1 MPSRRNRNVRP
12 QSVPEHDRI
21 AYTPTAPL
29 IQLDNSPLSSNLQ
42 LERNLHPDQLFA
54 RGEAVAAPD
63 DDGLLVKHE
72 GGSISPIPILAA
84 LPSSSHPEASA
95 QGHMRSPVLAREP
108 TMLEAF
114 SRAVRDYVPSSISI
128 PTAAPSP
135 PRVSKPVSFGS
146 FDVHSRF
153 SPAASEERHTQVPH
167 HRRRLSG
174 ASGTHHPSGSTRVY
188 SGHPLE
194 PDPLLGSEEDGDTGA
209 SSKPTSPSTAY
220 PTVGEGDPV
229 VWSRWDTLMQQ
240 DAPRCILFLGY
251 PCGCQIWD
259 CTDLGSVS
267 EILNLT
273 ASSWGRI
280 SFAGVLASPPLTD
293 DDHLRGLRPLIGVIC
308 HLNAESF
315 MVIYSLRSH
324 QIVKRLPFRNV
335 VSFDSGTY
343 FTIISTTNPINL
355 HVLSSASYTI
365 LHTIPSS
372 NLAYNS
378 LKSTSAAAQNQ
389 QNTNNQVRNVSLSN
403 IDTPSHHRDV
413 DVPIRAETREEEAEA
428 SDFVPVYAL
437 SHRLLAF
444 ASQPPRLDACH
455 EHRHGTPSH
464 PRTQDPRTH
473 DRSSSFPSSSST
485 LPFGIAQISQADLG
499 NTAVKVGGTV
509 LSGMKS
515 LGGMAL
521 SAATGYARSRVGSRG
536 VTGET
541 RPHQPLLPSSVA
553 GGVSSMFFSRSAPA
567 EGHQRSGQ
575 APAGCQGGD
584 EGFSQDYPASHD
596 RSTNKWWTSKRDQP
610 SYIRVLDLS
619 PLLNCTQS
627 ELPDP
632 VAEFVVAKRHGIRHL
647 TFTRDGNSVA
657 VTLTDGQV
665 VRMFQLRPL
674 PKTGGCGSHGAGVDV
689 KGTRTQGGTGR
700 GECPTDPSS
709 LTTGDS
715 APWHIYN
722 LRRGH
727 TPGVIEGIDI
737 SPDGRWVAIGSG
749 NRTVHVFSINPY
761 GGKPDRR
768 SHVDARIWNVDRPQP
783 LSTELLSVARLRF
796 PRSDPAFGS
805 VPQGPL
811 SFIFLPGDIH
821 MPGSLLP
828 LPPPPVVAS
837 SPSTSSARSD
847 LGRFPSSRSRNY
859 KDILVFDPPSGILS
873 LRRITMEERPKESS
887 ISSPITSFATSI
899 SFPGTGYANRLG
911 NSPPTQSS
919 KEGRKTSGLTQQLL
933 DVSVELVGKERVVA
947 TWQLRRRQDWGEVKQ
962 VMSEMS
968 EQKRVEVSDSLAHAE
983 LSTFSRHPEIV
994 PRSVYLSH
1002 QFLFYTLGEDYH
1014 ALIRRLR
1021 FGIKGDKVVV
1031 RREVEPSYVASGT
1044 ALNMGKGTVRGANEL
1059 FVTGTHGG
1067 LDHRAASSFDEPLA
1081 NAIASGLDGPSGVPS
1096 IPMFPNGTGGRPRPF
1111 GVAALPIKSLKEG
1124 VGEGLDRLRR
1134 EMHRVRSPKEHDGR
1148 RHLGVDPEGASE
1160 GSGISGVTGVSLP
1173 TPSTH
1178 TDLLDVEE
1186 KDVGRAVD
1194 GDLDEGEF
1202 GGEGGGR
1209 GWDWAEEDKRAVDEA
1224 EQFDDVLGF
1233 MDEDQTPALRTAEW

>member
-1 MPSRRNRNVRP
+1 
-12 QSVPEHDRI
+12 
-21 AYTPTAPL
+21 
-29 IQLDNSPLSSNLQ
+29 
-42 LERNLHPDQLFA
+42 
-54 RGEAVAAPD
+54 
-63 DDGLLVKHE
+63 
-72 GGSISPIPILAA
+72 
-84 LPSSSHPEASA
+84 
-95 QGHMRSPVLAREP
+95 
-108 TMLEAF
+108 MLETF

-146 FDVHSRF
+146 FDVLPGF
-153 SPAASEERHTQVPH
+153 SSAASGERHTQIPT

-188 SGHPLE
+188 SGHPFE
-194 PDPLLGSEEDGDTGA
+194 PDTLLGSEEDGHTGA
-209 SSKPTSPSTAY
+209 LSKPASPSTVY

-229 VWSRWDTLMQQ
+229 VWSRWDT
-240 DAPRCILFLGY
+240 RILFLGY

-273 ASSWGRI
+273 DSSWGRI
-280 SFAGVLASPPLTD
+280 SFAGVLASPPMTD

-308 HLNAESF
+308 HVNAESF

-335 VSFDSGTY
+335 SSFDSGTH

-378 LKSTSAAAQNQ
+378 LKSTSAAVQNK
-389 QNTNNQVRNVSLSN
+389 QNTNK
-403 IDTPSHHRDV
+403 P
-413 DVPIRAETREEEAEA
+413 AETREEEAET

-444 ASQPPRLDACH
+444 ASQPPRLDASH
-455 EHRHGTPSH
+455 EHGHGTPSH
-464 PRTQDPRTH
+464 PRTQGPRTH

-485 LPFGIAQISQADLG
+485 LPFGIAQISQVDLG
-499 NTAVKVGGTV
+499 NTAFKVGGTV

-521 SAATGYARSRVGSRG
+521 SAATGYARSRVGSRD
-536 VTGET
+536 VAGEIT
-541 RPHQPLLPSSVA
+541 PHQPLLPSSVA
-553 GGVSSMFFSRSAPA
+553 SGVSNMFFSRSAPA
-567 EGHQRSGQ
+567 GGHQRSGQ
-575 APAGCQGGD
+575 AHAGSQGGD

-610 SYIRVLDLS
+610 SFIKVLDLS

-627 ELPDP
+627 ALPHP
-632 VAEFVVAKRHGIRHL
+632 VAEFVVAKRQGIRHL
-647 TFTRDGNSVA
+647 AFTRDGNSVA
-657 VTLTDGQV
+657 VTPTDGQV

-674 PKTGGCGSHGAGVDV
+674 PRIGVCGSHGA
-689 KGTRTQGGTGR
+689 
-700 GECPTDPSS
+700 
-709 LTTGDS
+709 DS

-749 NRTVHVFSINPY
+749 KRTVHIFSINPY
-761 GGKPDRR
+761 GGKPDHR

-783 LSTELLSVARLRF
+783 LSTELLPVARLRF
-796 PRSDPAFGS
+796 PRPDPALGS
-805 VPQGPL
+805 SSHGAL
-811 SFIFLPGDIH
+811 SFIFLPGGIH

-828 LPPPPVVAS
+828 PPPPPVVAS

-847 LGRFPSSRSRNY
+847 LGHFHSASRSRNY

-873 LRRITMEERPKESS
+873 LRRITMEERPKEPG

-911 NSPPTQSS
+911 NSPPIQSS

-962 VMSEMS
+962 LMSEMS
-968 EQKRVEVSDSLAHAE
+968 EQKRVEASNSLAHAE

-1021 FGIKGDKVVV
+1021 FGIKGDRVVV
-1031 RREVEPSYVASGT
+1031 RREVEPSIVASGT
-1044 ALNMGKGTVRGANEL
+1044 ALNMGKATVRGANEL

-1081 NAIASGLDGPSGVPS
+1081 NAIASGLDGPSGVLS
-1096 IPMFPNGTGGRPRPF
+1096 IPMFPNGTAGRPRPF
-1111 GVAALPIKSLKEG
+1111 GAAALPIKSLKEG

-1160 GSGISGVTGVSLP
+1160 GSGISGITGVSLP

-1178 TDLLDVEE
+1178 AGSLDVEGNV
-1186 KDVGRAVD
+1186 DVGRAVD

-1202 GGEGGGR
+1202 GGEGDGR
-1209 GWDWAEEDKRAVDEA
+1209 DWDWAEEDKRAADEA

-1233 MDEDQTPALRTAEW
+1233 MDEDQTPAVRTAQW

>member
-21 AYTPTAPL
+21 TYTPTAPL
-29 IQLDNSPLSSNLQ
+29 IQLDSSPLSSD
-42 LERNLHPDQLFA
+42 LEIECNLHPDQPFA
-54 RGEAVAAPD
+54 RGEGV
-63 DDGLLVKHE
+63 DDGLVVKHE
-72 GGSISPIPILAA
+72 GGSISPTPILAA

-114 SRAVRDYVPSSISI
+114 SRAVRDYVPSSVSI

-146 FDVHSRF
+146 FDVHPGFSR
-153 SPAASEERHTQVPH
+153 AAPEERHTQVPH

-194 PDPLLGSEEDGDTGA
+194 SDTLLGSEEDGDTGA
-209 SSKPTSPSTAY
+209 SSKPTSPSTVY

-229 VWSRWDTLMQQ
+229 
-240 DAPRCILFLGY
+240 
-251 PCGCQIWD
+251 
-259 CTDLGSVS
+259 
-267 EILNLT
+267 
-273 ASSWGRI
+273 
-280 SFAGVLASPPLTD
+280 
-293 DDHLRGLRPLIGVIC
+293 
-308 HLNAESF
+308 
-315 MVIYSLRSH
+315 
-324 QIVKRLPFRNV
+324 
-335 VSFDSGTY
+335 
-343 FTIISTTNPINL
+343 
-355 HVLSSASYTI
+355 
-365 LHTIPSS
+365 
-372 NLAYNS
+372 
-378 LKSTSAAAQNQ
+378 STSQ
-389 QNTNNQVRNVSLSN
+389 QNTNNNQVRNVLLSN

-413 DVPIRAETREEEAEA
+413 DLPIRAETREEEAEA

-444 ASQPPRLDACH
+444 TSQPPRLDACH
-455 EHRHGTPSH
+455 KHPHGTPSH
-464 PRTQDPRTH
+464 PRAQDSRTH

-485 LPFGIAQISQADLG
+485 LPFGIAQISQVDLG
-499 NTAVKVGGTV
+499 NTAFKVGGTV

-521 SAATGYARSRVGSRG
+521 SAATGYARSRVGSRS
-536 VTGET
+536 ET
-541 RPHQPLLPSSVA
+541 RPHQPLLPSSAA
-553 GGVSSMFFSRSAPA
+553 GGAVKAGTKGYPKITPLFMVEAPTSGGHLNVINPPTLKSLTFLHSSSVPNPNF
-567 EGHQRSGQ
+567 H
-575 APAGCQGGD
+575 
-584 EGFSQDYPASHD
+584 
-596 RSTNKWWTSKRDQP
+596 
-610 SYIRVLDLS
+610 I
-619 PLLNCTQS
+619 
-627 ELPDP
+627 P
-632 VAEFVVAKRHGIRHL
+632 VAEFVAAKQHGIRHL
-647 TFTRDGNSVA
+647 AFTRDGNSVA
-657 VTLTDGQV
+657 VTLTGGQV
-665 VRMFQLRPL
+665 VKMFQLRPL

-689 KGTRTQGGTGR
+689 KGTER
-700 GECPTDPSS
+700 GECSTDPSS
-709 LTTGDS
+709 LTAGDS

-727 TPGVIEGIDI
+727 TPSVIEGIDI
-737 SPDGRWVAIGSG
+737 SPDGRWAAIGSG

-768 SHVDARIWNVDRPQP
+768 SHVDARIWNVDRPP
-783 LSTELLSVARLRF
+783 LSIELLPVARLRF
-796 PRSDPAFGS
+796 PRPDPAFGS

-847 LGRFPSSRSRNY
+847 LGHFPSSSRPRNY

-873 LRRITMEERPKESS
+873 LRRITMEERPKEPS

-911 NSPPTQSS
+911 NSPPAQSS

-933 DVSVELVGKERVVA
+933 DVSVEL
-947 TWQLRRRQDWGEVKQ
+947 DWGEVKQ
-962 VMSEMS
+962 LMSEMS
-968 EQKRVEVSDSLAHAE
+968 KQRRVEVSDSLAHAE
-983 LSTFSRHPEIV
+983 LSTSSRHPEIV

-1014 ALIRRLR
+1014 ALIRRLC
-1021 FGIKGDKVVV
+1021 FGIKGDKVAV
-1031 RREVEPSYVASGT
+1031 RR
-1044 ALNMGKGTVRGANEL
+1044 TVRGANEL

-1081 NAIASGLDGPSGVPS
+1081 NAIASGLDGPFGVPS
-1096 IPMFPNGTGGRPRPF
+1096 IPMFPNGTAGRPRPF
-1111 GVAALPIKSLKEG
+1111 G
-1124 VGEGLDRLRR
+1124 RLRR

-1178 TDLLDVEE
+1178 TDLLDVEG
-1186 KDVGRAVD
+1186 KDSVGGAVD
-1194 GDLDEGEF
+1194 GEF
-1202 GGEGGGR
+1202 GGEDDGR
-1209 GWDWAEEDKRAVDEA
+1209 GWDWAEEDKRAIDEA
-1224 EQFDDVLGF
+1224 EQVRRCPWIHGRRPDASPQDSRVVVAALSRSVYV
-1233 MDEDQTPALRTAEW
+1233 MDERGKGARYAGVQAESVCMTACA